1 MLVLVEFAVFPVFAH
16 DAARVA
22 AGHTVFAAKT
32 AAETVYAAATA
43 RDEVADC
50 ARCRA
55 RAAEDASASL
65 DAVGACLAT
74 QKTLLVQAAAE
85 PHLWSP
91 PFPLRAH
98 QQMVTDLEN
107 TSRALALMRKA
118 LRAMAAAD
126 GGGGTAPETFG
137 SGTTFE
143 TFETF
148 ELRDA
153 DPRARIA
160 SLLAPTDVFVTEL
173 RRAVKS
179 RLSRAADDLVTGSG
193 RWSSRAAAASVA
205 RAQSRLERAFILHTL
220 AMRERFRAGETEMF
234 LPNALMVPWHAY
246 VACTGILAATVE
258 SLGAA
263 SWDAL
268 LAAAETEEKAEAGEE
283 ALSGEA
289 DFSHTKK
296 KGRAREASRLE
307 IAPRR
312 VSFETERDEAEARAS
327 AVRAMRA
334 KRDEAETD
342 EAPFAGLREVRVEDE
357 AVGTR
362 L

>member
-1 MLVLVEFAVFPVFAH
+1 
-16 DAARVA
+16 
-22 AGHTVFAAKT
+22 
-32 AAETVYAAATA
+32 
-43 RDEVADC
+43 
-50 ARCRA
+50 
-55 RAAEDASASL
+55 
-65 DAVGACLAT
+65 
-74 QKTLLVQAAAE
+74 
-85 PHLWSP
+85 
-91 PFPLRAH
+91 
-98 QQMVTDLEN
+98 
-107 TSRALALMRKA
+107 
-118 LRAMAAAD
+118 
-126 GGGGTAPETFG
+126 
-137 SGTTFE
+137 
-143 TFETF
+143 
-148 ELRDA
+148 
-153 DPRARIA
+153 
-160 SLLAPTDVFVTEL
+160 
-173 RRAVKS
+173 
-179 RLSRAADDLVTGSG
+179 
-193 RWSSRAAAASVA
+193 
-205 RAQSRLERAFILHTL
+205 
-220 AMRERFRAGETEMF
+220 MRERFRAGETEMF

-289 DFSHTKK
+289 GEKK
-296 KGRAREASRLE
+296 